1 MTGNRQGLCKKVG
14 HVVEASDEE
23 DTEVSLADPVSY
35 PVQAHVRG
43 LGHTLRD
50 GVGRDADGHLVVAQ
64 QRGSR
69 LGVAHVGQDFS
80 FLCRDAGRGI

>member
-14 HVVEASDEE
+14 HVVEAADEE

-43 LGHTLRD
+43 KRFVQWCCSGYSVASYYRHHHRTR
-50 GVGRDADGHLVVAQ
+50 ASALVTPAPQ
-64 QRGSR
+64 HCS
-69 LGVAHVGQDFS
+69 LS
-80 FLCRDAGRGI
+80 ECYSSYKL